1 MDRVDH
7 QLHVEHLFS
16 LITSSIATGNVV
28 VVAVVVVAVH
38 CSFSLSLSPN
48 LGSVLFFYVLLVIR
62 GCIIIMAGVNVLKN
76 NYR

>member
-16 LITSSIATGNVV
+16 LTASSIATGNV

-38 CSFSLSLSPN
+38 CSFSLSPN
-48 LGSVLFFYVLLVIR
+48 LGSVLFFCILVIR
-62 GCIIIMAGVNVLKN
+62 GCIIIMAGVNV
-76 NYR
+76 

>member
-16 LITSSIATGNVV
+16 LTASSIATGNV

-38 CSFSLSLSPN
+38 CSFSLFRSYNVSLED
-48 LGSVLFFYVLLVIR
+48 VFWHVKW
-62 GCIIIMAGVNVLKN
+62 VNNNN
-76 NYR
+76 NYSGSAETCLL

>member
-16 LITSSIATGNVV
+16 LTASRIATGSV

-38 CSFSLSLSPN
+38 CSYSLSLSPN
-48 LGSVLFFYVLLVIR
+48 LGSVLFFYILFIG
-62 GCIIIMAGVNVLKN
+62 GCIIMTGVNGLKN

>member
-16 LITSSIATGNVV
+16 LTASSVSTGNVV

-38 CSFSLSLSPN
+38 CSFSLSLSEPRV
-48 LGSVLFFYVLLVIR
+48 STFFLYIS
-62 GCIIIMAGVNVLKN
+62 
-76 NYR
+76 Y

>member
-16 LITSSIATGNVV
+16 LTASSIATGSV
-28 VVAVVVVAVH
+28 VVAVAVH
-38 CSFSLSLSPN
+38 CSLSLSLSEPRV
-48 LGSVLFFYVLLVIR
+48 STFFYILVIR
-62 GCIIIMAGVNVLKN
+62 GCIIMAGVNVLKN